1 MIEPNRETANERE
14 DEDKKLKIEIRT
26 PEGERAKFN
35 ASPDETVG
43 ALKERAIAKL
53 AIRPAPGVQYFLFL
67 GGKRL
72 DDAATLSAAGV
83 RDDAVL
89 VLASEPQVGAAR

>member
-1 MIEPNRETANERE
+1 VIQQDREARDHRDD
-14 DEDKKLKIEIRT
+14 DEKKIKVEVRT
-26 PEGERAKFN
+26 PEGEHTQLKAN
-35 ASPDETVG
+35 PTDTVG
-43 ALKERAIAKL
+43 SLKAQAITKL
-53 AIRPAPGVQYFLFL
+53 DIRPAPGVQYFLFL